1 MKKKILVTGG
11 TGFLGYHLLKKLEK
25 LDYSLFS
32 LSTKKPTKERK
43 INKVKYIICDI
54 CNKNILKKKLSDKY
68 NYIVNFSGYVD
79 HTDKL
84 KTTQSHYYGCKNLI
98 NLFKNKQINNF
109 IQIGSSMEYGDT
121 NSPHLEKFSCRPKGN
136 YGIAKYK
143 ATKYLEKVGSIKNF
157 PFTIFRLYQIYG
169 PNQSKNRLIPLVI
182 DSCLKNK
189 NFGCTSGNQ
198 IRDFLYV
205 DDLIKLIIKSIKQKP
220 KNKIYN
226 VGAGN
231 KIKVKFLID
240 MINQK
245 VGCGKP
251 IYGKIKMRKDEMK
264 NNFPNIKRVK
274 TDYSWEPQHDLESG
288 LKKTISFY
296 RKQLVNQI

>member
-11 TGFLGYHLLKKLEK
+11 TGFLGYHLLKKLSK
-25 LDYSLFS
+25 QDYSLYS
-32 LSTKKPTKERK
+32 LSTKKPTKQRK
-43 INKVKYIICDI
+43 IKKVKYITCDI
-54 CNKNILKKKLSDKY
+54 CNKNVLKRKLKDKY

-79 HTDKL
+79 HTNKS
-84 KTTQSHYYGCKNLI
+84 KTIQSHYYGCKNLI
-98 NLFKNKQINNF
+98 NLFRNKKIDNF
-109 IQIGSSMEYGDT
+109 IQIGSSMEYG
-121 NSPHLEKFSCRPKGN
+121 NSFSPHSEKFICKPKGN

-143 ATKYLEKVGSIKNF
+143 ATKYLEKIHKIKSF
-157 PFTIFRLYQIYG
+157 PYTIFRLYQVYG
-169 PNQSKNRLIPLVI
+169 PNQSKNRLIPVVI

-189 NFGCTSGNQ
+189 NFGCTSGGQ
-198 IRDFLYV
+198 IRDFLYI
-205 DDLIKLIIKSIKQKP
+205 DDLIKLIIKSIKKKP
-220 KNKIYN
+220 MNKIYN

-240 MINQK
+240 MINRLI
-245 VGCGKP
+245 GSGKP

-274 TDYSWEPQHDLESG
+274 SDYSWEPKCDLKAG

-296 RKQLVNQI
+296 RNN